1 MPTEAKSEA
10 IAELTDK
17 LERARGAVLLTTQGL
32 TVAEVTELRRKLRAA
47 GLELHVVKNTLLRI
61 AAERAHYQDL
71 SELLHGQ
78 TAIALSYEDEITP
91 AKTITDY
98 LRTART
104 GKPVTVKAGLLE
116 LAPITAKQVDDLAK
130 IPGKDQLRA
139 QVVGTIHGPLNQ
151 LYGLL
156 TAPMR
161 VAQRSS
167 WRGVIS
173 NMRMMPHCARRP
185 AMAPNIM
192 AMAMKPCAFS
202 GSSFSLSMIRKPRVW
217 PWAVWQTATMKP

>member
-78 TAIALSYEDEITP
+78 TAIAISYDDEIT
-91 AKTITDY
+91 AARTITDY

-116 LAPITAKQVDDLAK
+116 LAPITAKQVEDLAK

-161 VAQRSS
+161 DLVN
-167 WRGVIS
+167 VLE
-173 NMRMMPHCARRP
+173 AR
-185 AMAPNIM
+185 
-192 AMAMKPCAFS
+192 
-202 GSSFSLSMIRKPRVW
+202 IRQMGGEQ
-217 PWAVWQTATMKP
+217 AA

>member
-1 MPTEAKSEA
+1 MSGAAGRMRSSSGGFTPDICPGWEELKMPTQAKSEA
-10 IAELTDK
+10 ISELTDM

-32 TVAEVTELRRKLRAA
+32 TVGEVTELRRRLRAA

-78 TAIALSYEDEITP
+78 TAIALSYEDEITA

-116 LAPITAKQVDDLAK
+116 QAPITAKQVEDLAK
-130 IPGKDQLRA
+130 IPGKEQLRA

-161 VAQRSS
+161 DLVN
-167 WRGVIS
+167 VLE
-173 NMRMMPHCARRP
+173 ARVRQLGGEQ
-185 AMAPNIM
+185 AA
-192 AMAMKPCAFS
+192 
-202 GSSFSLSMIRKPRVW
+202 
-217 PWAVWQTATMKP
+217 

>member
-1 MPTEAKSEA
+1 MSGAAGRMRSSSGGFTPDICPGWEELKMPTQAKSEA
-10 IAELTDK
+10 ISELTDM

-32 TVAEVTELRRKLRAA
+32 TVGEVTELRRRLRAA

-78 TAIALSYEDEITP
+78 TAIAISYDDEIT
-91 AKTITDY
+91 AARTITDY

-116 LAPITAKQVDDLAK
+116 QAPITAKQVEDLAK
-130 IPGKDQLRA
+130 IPGKEQLRA

-161 VAQRSS
+161 DLVN
-167 WRGVIS
+167 VLE
-173 NMRMMPHCARRP
+173 AR
-185 AMAPNIM
+185 
-192 AMAMKPCAFS
+192 
-202 GSSFSLSMIRKPRVW
+202 IRQLGGEQ
-217 PWAVWQTATMKP
+217 AA

>member
-1 MPTEAKSEA
+1 MPTEAKSALIDEMQ
-10 IAELTDK
+10 EK

-61 AAERAHYQDL
+61 ASERAHYQDL

-78 TAIALSYEDEITP
+78 TAIALSFDDEIAT
-91 AKTITDY
+91 AKAITDY
-98 LRTART
+98 MRTART
-104 GKPVTVKAGLLE
+104 GKPVTIKAGILE
-116 LAPITAKQVDDLAK
+116 LAPISAKQVEDLAK
-130 IPGKDQLRA
+130 IPGKDQLRG

-161 VAQRSS
+161 DLVNVLEAL
-167 WRGVIS
+167 RGHA
-173 NMRMMPHCARRP
+173 PAR
-185 AMAPNIM
+185 ATY
-192 AMAMKPCAFS
+192 
-202 GSSFSLSMIRKPRVW
+202 RKAGFTAW
-217 PWAVWQTATMKP
+217 PSEQFYMLLDE

>member
-1 MPTEAKSEA
+1 MSGAAGRMRSSSGGFTPDICPGWEELKMPTQAKSEA
-10 IAELTDK
+10 ISELTDM

-32 TVAEVTELRRKLRAA
+32 TVGEVTELRRRLRAA

-78 TAIALSYEDEITP
+78 TAIALSYEDEITA

-116 LAPITAKQVDDLAK
+116 QAPITAKQVEDLAK
-130 IPGKDQLRA
+130 IPGKEQLRA

-161 VAQRSS
+161 DLVN
-167 WRGVIS
+167 VLE
-173 NMRMMPHCARRP
+173 AR
-185 AMAPNIM
+185 
-192 AMAMKPCAFS
+192 
-202 GSSFSLSMIRKPRVW
+202 IRQLGGEQ
-217 PWAVWQTATMKP
+217 AA